1 MEMVMTIKSEILE
14 KLASLDCKDKI
25 KDTLSENKEE
35 IAKALYIGN
44 KEKGALDAI
53 QEKVISRKLLVFT
66 VATALLWYVGLDAE
80 TWGMIAMTYIGG
92 QTAIDFAKV
101 WKGN

>member
-1 MEMVMTIKSEILE
+1 MGVKEDVLE
-14 KLASLDCKDKI
+14 KLATLDCKEKI
-25 KDTLSENKEE
+25 KETLAENKEE
-35 IAKALYIGN
+35 IADALYIGQ
-44 KEKGALDAI
+44 KDKGALDAI

-101 WKGN
+101 WKGA